1 MIKDAT
7 GTTTITTTLTTTTI
21 TTMTTTFNNNNNN
34 KNKRL
39 KKHLTHFVKSVYFR
53 IYLSDIRTSP
63 DTKSLTLGPQIVL
76 KNER

>member
-1 MIKDAT
+1 MIKDTT

-21 TTMTTTFNNNNNN
+21 TTMTTTFNNNN

-39 KKHLTHFVKSVYFR
+39 KKHVTHFVKSVYFR